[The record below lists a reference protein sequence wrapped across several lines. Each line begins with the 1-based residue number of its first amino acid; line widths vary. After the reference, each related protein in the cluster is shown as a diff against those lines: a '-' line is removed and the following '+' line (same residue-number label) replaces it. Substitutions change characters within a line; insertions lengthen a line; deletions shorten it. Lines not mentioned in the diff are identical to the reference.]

1 MKSFLLLCTAALFIV
16 ACGQADHSVDPD
28 EISAIDDAAE
38 MQESVN
44 AYQASGLSSDGT
56 GGSSFYGDWRDG
68 AIAVSSRDGWGTPWN
83 IQRWMSGYGLH
94 YRNNPFNIIARHGPL
109 GRSEHVLRQRAYLFE
124 EENGVRYAII
134 PHGTKRYLVYP
145 SGLEYRAGVQYL
157 AMVEIPYRVLD
168 DTKLKKLMTFGW
180 ETDLAVPADIE
191 DSFIYNGEVY
201 TVTQNGNIYK
211 IKKFNPQGPSEDK
224 YVGLELDESAGE
236 VQITLH
242 RGIYNSRS
250 VVFADD
256 EIIGRLNPADVMLEV
271 FENIRREISA
281 GWRITYYGTQMEKS
295 GLTLAQSGHV
305 FDLFGENRNRTN
317 AFALASS
324 PEVEID
330 IAYNGSSFFSS
341 GGYYRSTLSLGSGG
355 LDLNGRTEDIIVTYE
370 IPLNTGPEEL
380 KCRESLGIWGV
391 DFGNFGNGPDIR
403 GFRYFDTIEK
413 ANMVA
418 EQVNRLGNI
427 AVYSG
432 SAFFPASAIVIP
444 LGVASYKIEIIPLG
458 FNPFIYNLPAE
469 VDAIGACEFY
479 LEVDEDGIKSILAQ
493 GLYNPEVHSTY
504 NGKFMFNGVR
514 YVQTDGI
521 IYKVN
526 ASGVYDS
533 AGPRIELYSYPN
545 HRIPFAGGRFFSPD
559 FETTASL
566 LDGSDYNVQYDETY
580 GWYDQYV
587 SEYIRINSGDMTEI
601 FNDIFN

>member
-94 YRNNPFNIIARHGPL
+94 YRNNPFNIIARYGPL

-224 YVGLELDESAGE
+224 YVGLELDESAGV
-236 VQITLH
+236 VQLTLY
-242 RGIYNSRS
+242 RDAYNSRS

-256 EIIGRLNPADVMLEV
+256 EIIGRFNPVDVMLEV
-271 FENIRREISA
+271 FENTRREISA
-281 GWRITYYGTQMEKS
+281 DWNVSDNGTQMEKE
-295 GLTLAQSGHV
+295 GLTSAEIAKEGT
-305 FDLFGENRNRTN
+305 LFGPIRNPTSTFV
-317 AFALASS
+317 FASA
-324 PEVEID
+324 PDVELTI
-330 IAYNGSSFFSS
+330 IGGSQAYVSGAYNLTLNS
-341 GGYYRSTLSLGSGG
+341 GWGINLGHAGQ
-355 LDLNGRTEDIIVTYE
+355 TEDIIITYQLPLAPAPESVPEPAIICTESINIWQGDTRLGITSFFRYYDEEDEANLIASKINSVRILRSSPDLSRIHFGAEAEVFYDNAADIYEVRILLRPHIYEYDGTYE
-370 IPLNTGPEEL
+370 LHV
-380 KCRESLGIWGV
+380 GV
-391 DFGNFGNGPDIR
+391 LCGS
-403 GFRYFDTIEK
+403 DT
-413 ANMVA
+413 
-418 EQVNRLGNI
+418 
-427 AVYSG
+427 
-432 SAFFPASAIVIP
+432 
-444 LGVASYKIEIIPLG
+444 
-458 FNPFIYNLPAE
+458 
-469 VDAIGACEFY
+469 Y
-479 LEVDEDGIKSILAQ
+479 LEVDEEGIKSILTQ
-493 GLYNPEVHSTY
+493 GLYASAVY
-504 NGKFMFNGVR
+504 RAYQGKFIFNGVK
-514 YVQTDGI
+514 YAQTDGSI
-521 IYKVN
+521 HKVAANGIY
-526 ASGVYDS
+526 DP
-533 AGPRIELYSYPN
+533 AGPRIELYNYSSYRTPL
-545 HRIPFAGGRFFSPD
+545 AGGLFYSPG
-559 FETTASL
+559 FIIP
-566 LDGSDYNVQYDETY
+566 YVVQYDETH
-580 GWYDQYV
+580 GWYKQFTYYAA
-587 SEYIRINSGDMTEI
+587 EYLTLNDGDLTEL
-601 FNDIFN
+601 FNDTFN